1 MTKKNG
7 SSDCHFT
14 SYLLYLP
21 EVNPDMKPSMKELS
35 YKHVEI

>member
-7 SSDCHFT
+7 SSDCRCT

-21 EVNPDMKPSMKELS
+21 EVKPDLKPSMKELS
-35 YKHVEI
+35 YEYVEI